1 MFSLVYNLPTTTCR
15 VHRYFVEKSMCKQ
28 NGLFDHQNYV
38 KKVRRNTVY
47 ISMKEITSKKVR
59 GSKVNFF
66 TIKITW
72 KKVRR
77 NNLDFLTIEITSKKV
92 RGNNVDFTTIEIT
105 SKKVRGNDGD
115 FLISEITSK
124 NYVEMTWKFAEI
136 RSSTYRRNTH
146 VESTSIQHG
155 VRIGCSLCHHDLWP
169 FQKRCHAYFLA
180 VYFFGLICR
189 LETRMSSIFQSLSQK
204 LIFNPVEYLR
214 WSFLCQNS

>member
-1 MFSLVYNLPTTTCR
+1 MDTST
-15 VHRYFVEKSMCKQ
+15 
-28 NGLFDHQNYV
+28 
-38 KKVRRNTVY
+38 
-47 ISMKEITSKKVR
+47 KEITSKKVR
-59 GSKVNFF
+59 GNDM
-66 TIKITW
+66 
-72 KKVRR
+72 
-77 NNLDFLTIEITSKKV
+77 DFLTIEITSKKV

-136 RSSTYRRNTH
+136 RSSTYRRNTY